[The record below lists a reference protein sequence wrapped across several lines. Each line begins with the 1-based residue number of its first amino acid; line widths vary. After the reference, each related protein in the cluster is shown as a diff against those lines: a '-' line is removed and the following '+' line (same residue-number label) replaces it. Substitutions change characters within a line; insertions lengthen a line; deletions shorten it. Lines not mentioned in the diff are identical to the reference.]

1 MANLIVWIVDDDDSI
16 RWVLNRA
23 FEKSGFTTQDFAD
36 GKLML
41 EALERAR
48 PDVIVSDIR
57 MPGADGFD
65 VLSKVKAHYDDLPI
79 VIMTAHSDLETTV
92 ASFEQGAF
100 EYLAKPF
107 DLDDIVAT
115 VRRAANQPRLSEDPI
130 ELDSV
135 TSANGIVG
143 RAPAMQEV
151 FRAIGRLT
159 QSNATVMIT
168 GESGSGKELVAQAL
182 HDHSPRATGPLV
194 AINMAAIPSELIES
208 ELFGHERGAFTGA
221 TEQRAGR
228 FEQANGGSLFLDEI
242 GDMPLPAQTRLLRVL
257 AEGSFY
263 RVGGRHNINVD
274 VRIITATHRN
284 LESLVRDGGFRDDLY
299 HRINVIR
306 IHVPPLRDRILDI
319 AILASHF
326 LANTAQE
333 LGVEPKSLSSEVVTF
348 FETLDWP
355 GNVRQLE
362 NTCRWLTVMA
372 PAQEVL
378 VTDLPPELNYLD
390 KKAPKLEWEIALSAW
405 ANEKL
410 DAGAESILD
419 TAVPSFE
426 RTLIKTA
433 LAHTNGGKRQ
443 AAKLLGWGRN
453 TLTRKLSELGEEID
467 VGRSPRTQK

>member
-1 MANLIVWIVDDDDSI
+1 MANLIVWVVDDDDSI

-23 FEKSGFTTQDFAD
+23 FEKAGFTTRDFANGELLLD
-36 GKLML
+36 
-41 EALERAR
+41 ALKSAQ
-48 PDVIVSDIR
+48 PHVIVSDIR
-57 MPGADGFD
+57 MPGTDGFD
-65 VLSKVKAHYDDLPI
+65 VLSEVNTRFEHLPI

-92 ASFEQGAF
+92 TSFERGAF
-100 EYLAKPF
+100 EYVAKPF
-107 DLDDIVAT
+107 DIDDIVAT
-115 VRRAANQPRLSEDPI
+115 VRRAANQTHPRQDPI
-130 ELDSV
+130 ELDV
-135 TSANGIVG
+135 EPSANGIVG

-159 QSNATVMIT
+159 QSTATVMIT

-194 AINMAAIPSELIES
+194 ALNMAAIPSELIES

-242 GDMPLPAQTRLLRVL
+242 GDMPMPAQTRLLRVL

-263 RVGGRHNINVD
+263 RVGGRHNISVD

-284 LESLVRDGGFRDDLY
+284 LESLVLDSRFRDDLY

-306 IHVPPLRDRILDI
+306 IHVPALRDRKPDI

-326 LANTAQE
+326 LAGTAQE
-333 LGVEPKSLSSEVVTF
+333 LGVEPKTLSKEVIAF
-348 FETLDWP
+348 FETLHWP

-372 PAQEVL
+372 PAQEIL
-378 VTDLPPELNYLD
+378 VTDLPPELTDLD
-390 KKAPKLEWEIALSAW
+390 KEVPEMDWELALGAW
-405 ANEKL
+405 VKQKL
-410 DAGAESILD
+410 DAGAEDVLS
-419 TAVPSFE
+419 TAIPSFE
-426 RTLIKTA
+426 RVLIKTA
-433 LAHTNGGKRQ
+433 LAHTNGRKKE

-453 TLTRKLSELGEEID
+453 TLTRKLSELGAEI
-467 VGRSPRTQK
+467 

>member
-1 MANLIVWIVDDDDSI
+1 MANLIVWVVDDDDSI

-23 FEKSGFTTQDFAD
+23 FEKAGFTTRDFANGELLLD
-36 GKLML
+36 
-41 EALERAR
+41 ALKSAQQ
-48 PDVIVSDIR
+48 PHVIVSDIR
-57 MPGADGFD
+57 MPGTDGFD
-65 VLSKVKAHYDDLPI
+65 VLSEVNARFENLPI

-92 ASFEQGAF
+92 TSFERGAF
-100 EYLAKPF
+100 EYVAKPF
-107 DLDDIVAT
+107 DIDDIVAT
-115 VRRAANQPRLSEDPI
+115 VRRAANQTHLRQDPI
-130 ELDSV
+130 ELDAEP
-135 TSANGIVG
+135 SANGIVG

-159 QSNATVMIT
+159 QSTATVMIT

-194 AINMAAIPSELIES
+194 ALNMAAIPSELIES

-221 TEQRAGR
+221 TEQHAGR

-263 RVGGRHNINVD
+263 RVGGRHNISVD

-284 LESLVRDGGFRDDLY
+284 LESLVLDSRFRDDLY

-306 IHVPPLRDRILDI
+306 IHVPALRDRKPDI

-326 LANTAQE
+326 LAGTAQE
-333 LGVEPKSLSSEVVTF
+333 LGVERKTLSTEVIAL

-378 VTDLPPELNYLD
+378 VTDLPPELTDLD
-390 KKAPKLEWEIALSAW
+390 KQVPKMDWELALGAW
-405 ANEKL
+405 VKQKL
-410 DAGAESILD
+410 DAGAEDVLS
-419 TAVPSFE
+419 TAIPSFE
-426 RTLIKTA
+426 RVLIKTA
-433 LAHTNGGKRQ
+433 LAHTNGRKGE

-453 TLTRKLSELGEEID
+453 TLTRKLSELGAGI
-467 VGRSPRTQK
+467 

>member
-1 MANLIVWIVDDDDSI
+1 MANLIVWVVDDDDSI

-23 FEKSGFTTQDFAD
+23 FEKAGFTTRDFANGELLLD
-36 GKLML
+36 
-41 EALERAR
+41 ALKSAQ
-48 PDVIVSDIR
+48 PHVIVSDIR
-57 MPGADGFD
+57 MPGTDGFD
-65 VLSKVKAHYDDLPI
+65 VLSEVNTRFEHLPI

-92 ASFEQGAF
+92 TSFERGAF
-100 EYLAKPF
+100 EYVAKPF
-107 DLDDIVAT
+107 DIDDIVAT
-115 VRRAANQPRLSEDPI
+115 VRRAANQTHLRQDPI
-130 ELDSV
+130 ELDVEPSP
-135 TSANGIVG
+135 NGIVG

-159 QSNATVMIT
+159 QSTATVMIT

-194 AINMAAIPSELIES
+194 ALNMAAIPSELIES

-242 GDMPLPAQTRLLRVL
+242 GDMPMPAQTRLLRVL

-263 RVGGRHNINVD
+263 RVGGRHNISVD

-284 LESLVRDGGFRDDLY
+284 LESLVLDSRFRDDLY

-306 IHVPPLRDRILDI
+306 IHVPALRDRKPDI

-326 LANTAQE
+326 LAGTAQE
-333 LGVEPKSLSSEVVTF
+333 LGVEPKTLSKEVIAF
-348 FETLDWP
+348 FEMLHWP

-372 PAQEVL
+372 PAQEIL
-378 VTDLPPELNYLD
+378 VTDLPPELTDLD
-390 KKAPKLEWEIALSAW
+390 KEVPEMDWELALGAW
-405 ANEKL
+405 VKQKL
-410 DAGAESILD
+410 DAGAEDVLS
-419 TAVPSFE
+419 TAIPSFE
-426 RTLIKTA
+426 RVLIKTA
-433 LAHTNGGKRQ
+433 LAHTNGRKRE

-453 TLTRKLSELGEEID
+453 TLTRKLSELGAGI
-467 VGRSPRTQK
+467 

>member
-1 MANLIVWIVDDDDSI
+1 MANLIVWVVDDDDSI

-23 FEKSGFTTQDFAD
+23 FEKAGFTTRDFAD
-36 GKLML
+36 GELL
-41 EALERAR
+41 LDALKTTQ
-48 PDVIVSDIR
+48 PNVIVSDIR
-57 MPGADGFD
+57 MPGTDGFD
-65 VLSKVKAHYDDLPI
+65 VLTEVNTRYENLPI

-92 ASFEQGAF
+92 TSFQRGAF
-100 EYLAKPF
+100 EYVAKPF
-107 DLDDIVAT
+107 DIDDIVAT
-115 VRRAANQPRLSEDPI
+115 VQRAADHTHLGQDI
-130 ELDSV
+130 EPVAEPPS
-135 TSANGIVG
+135 NGIVG

-159 QSNATVMIT
+159 QSTATVMIT

-194 AINMAAIPSELIES
+194 ALNMAAIPSELIES

-263 RVGGRHNINVD
+263 RVGGRHNISVD

-284 LESLVRDGGFRDDLY
+284 LESLVRDSRFRDDLY

-306 IHVPPLRDRILDI
+306 IHVPPLRDRKPDI
-319 AILASHF
+319 AILANHF
-326 LANTAQE
+326 LAGTAQE
-333 LGVEPKSLSSEVVTF
+333 LGVEPKTLSTEVTAL

-372 PAQEVL
+372 PTQEIL
-378 VTDLPPELNYLD
+378 VSDLPPELTDLNRE
-390 KKAPKLEWEIALSAW
+390 APQTDWELALGAW
-405 ANEKL
+405 VKQKL
-410 DAGAESILD
+410 DAGAEGVLS
-419 TAVPSFE
+419 TAIPSFE
-426 RTLIKTA
+426 RVLIETA
-433 LAHTNGGKRQ
+433 LAHTNGRKRE

-453 TLTRKLSELGEEID
+453 TLTRKLSELGAE
-467 VGRSPRTQK
+467 T

>member
-1 MANLIVWIVDDDDSI
+1 MANLIVWVVDDDDSI

-23 FEKSGFTTQDFAD
+23 FEKAGFTTRDFANGELLLD
-36 GKLML
+36 
-41 EALERAR
+41 ALKSAQ
-48 PDVIVSDIR
+48 PHVIVSDIR
-57 MPGADGFD
+57 MPGTDGFD
-65 VLSKVKAHYDDLPI
+65 VLSEVNTRFEHLPI

-92 ASFEQGAF
+92 TSFERGAF
-100 EYLAKPF
+100 EYVAKPF
-107 DLDDIVAT
+107 DIDDIVAT
-115 VRRAANQPRLSEDPI
+115 VRRAANQTHLRQDPI
-130 ELDSV
+130 ELDV
-135 TSANGIVG
+135 EPSANGIVG

-159 QSNATVMIT
+159 QSTATVMIT

-194 AINMAAIPSELIES
+194 ALNMAAIPSELIES

-242 GDMPLPAQTRLLRVL
+242 GDMPMPAQTRLLRVL

-263 RVGGRHNINVD
+263 RVGGRHNISVD

-284 LESLVRDGGFRDDLY
+284 LESLVLDSRFRDDLY

-306 IHVPPLRDRILDI
+306 IHVPALRDRKPDI

-326 LANTAQE
+326 LAGTAQE
-333 LGVEPKSLSSEVVTF
+333 LGVEPKTLSKEVIAF
-348 FETLDWP
+348 FETLHWP

-372 PAQEVL
+372 PAQEIL
-378 VTDLPPELNYLD
+378 VTDLPPELTDLD
-390 KKAPKLEWEIALSAW
+390 KEVPEMDWALALGAW
-405 ANEKL
+405 VKQKL
-410 DAGAESILD
+410 DAGAEDVLS
-419 TAVPSFE
+419 TAIPSFE
-426 RTLIKTA
+426 RVLIKTA
-433 LAHTNGGKRQ
+433 LAHTNGRKKE

-453 TLTRKLSELGEEID
+453 TLTRKLSELGAEI
-467 VGRSPRTQK
+467 

>member
-1 MANLIVWIVDDDDSI
+1 MANLIVWVVDDDDSI

-23 FEKSGFTTQDFAD
+23 FEKAGFTTRDFANGELLLD
-36 GKLML
+36 
-41 EALERAR
+41 ALKSAQ
-48 PDVIVSDIR
+48 PNVIVSDIR
-57 MPGADGFD
+57 MPGTDGFD
-65 VLSKVKAHYDDLPI
+65 VLSEGNTRCENLPS

-92 ASFEQGAF
+92 TSFERGAF
-100 EYLAKPF
+100 EYIAKPF
-107 DLDDIVAT
+107 DIDDIVAT
-115 VRRAANQPRLSEDPI
+115 VERAANQTHLRQDPI
-130 ELDSV
+130 ELDAEP
-135 TSANGIVG
+135 SANGIVG

-159 QSNATVMIT
+159 QSTATVMIT
-168 GESGSGKELVAQAL
+168 GESGSGKELVARAL

-194 AINMAAIPSELIES
+194 ALNMAAIPSELIES

-242 GDMPLPAQTRLLRVL
+242 GDMPMPAQTRVLRVL

-263 RVGGRHNINVD
+263 RVGGRHNISVD

-284 LESLVRDGGFRDDLY
+284 LESLVRDRRFRDDLY

-306 IHVPPLRDRILDI
+306 IHVPALRDRKPDI

-326 LANTAQE
+326 LAGTAQE
-333 LGVEPKSLSSEVVTF
+333 LGVEPKTLSKEVIAF

-372 PAQEVL
+372 PAQEIL
-378 VTDLPPELNYLD
+378 VTDLPPELTDLD
-390 KKAPKLEWEIALSAW
+390 KEVPKLDWELALGAW
-405 ANEKL
+405 VKQKL
-410 DAGAESILD
+410 DAGAEDVLS
-419 TAVPSFE
+419 TAIPSFE
-426 RTLIKTA
+426 RVLIKTA
-433 LAHTNGGKRQ
+433 LAHTNGRKKE

-453 TLTRKLSELGEEID
+453 TLTRKLSELGAEI
-467 VGRSPRTQK
+467 

>member
-1 MANLIVWIVDDDDSI
+1 MANLIVWVVDDDDSI

-23 FEKSGFTTQDFAD
+23 FEKAGFTTRDFAD
-36 GKLML
+36 GELL
-41 EALERAR
+41 LDALKTTQ
-48 PDVIVSDIR
+48 PNVIVSDIR
-57 MPGADGFD
+57 MPGTDGLD
-65 VLSKVKAHYDDLPI
+65 VLTEVNTRYENLPI

-92 ASFEQGAF
+92 TSFQRGAF
-100 EYLAKPF
+100 EYVAKPF
-107 DLDDIVAT
+107 DIDDIVAT
-115 VRRAANQPRLSEDPI
+115 VQRAADQTHLRQDPI
-130 ELDSV
+130 ELNAEPPS
-135 TSANGIVG
+135 NGIVG

-159 QSNATVMIT
+159 QSTATVMIT

-194 AINMAAIPSELIES
+194 ALNMAAIPSELIES

-263 RVGGRHNINVD
+263 RVGGRHNISVD

-284 LESLVRDGGFRDDLY
+284 LESLVRDNRFRDDLY

-306 IHVPPLRDRILDI
+306 IHVPPLRDRKPDI
-319 AILASHF
+319 AILANHF
-326 LANTAQE
+326 LAGTAQE
-333 LGVEPKSLSSEVVTF
+333 LGVEPKTLSTEVTAL

-372 PAQEVL
+372 PTQEIL
-378 VTDLPPELNYLD
+378 VSDLPPELTDLNREGPQTD
-390 KKAPKLEWEIALSAW
+390 WELALGAW
-405 ANEKL
+405 VKQKL
-410 DAGAESILD
+410 DAGAEGVLS
-419 TAVPSFE
+419 TAIPSFE
-426 RTLIKTA
+426 RVLIETA
-433 LAHTNGGKRQ
+433 LAHTNGRKRE

-453 TLTRKLSELGEEID
+453 TLTRKLSELGAE
-467 VGRSPRTQK
+467 T

>member
-1 MANLIVWIVDDDDSI
+1 MANLIVWVVDDDDSI

-23 FEKSGFTTQDFAD
+23 FEKAGFTTRDFANGELLLD
-36 GKLML
+36 
-41 EALERAR
+41 ALKSAQ
-48 PDVIVSDIR
+48 PHVIVSDIR
-57 MPGADGFD
+57 MPGTDGFD
-65 VLSKVKAHYDDLPI
+65 VLSEVNTRFEHLPI

-92 ASFEQGAF
+92 TSFERGAF
-100 EYLAKPF
+100 EYVAKPF
-107 DLDDIVAT
+107 DIDDIVAT
-115 VRRAANQPRLSEDPI
+115 VRRAANQTHPRQDPI
-130 ELDSV
+130 ELDEEP
-135 TSANGIVG
+135 SANGIVG

-159 QSNATVMIT
+159 QSTATVMIT

-194 AINMAAIPSELIES
+194 ALNMAAIPSELIES

-263 RVGGRHNINVD
+263 RVGGRHNISVD

-284 LESLVRDGGFRDDLY
+284 LESLVLDSRFRDDLY

-306 IHVPPLRDRILDI
+306 IHVPALRDRKPDI

-326 LANTAQE
+326 LAGTALE
-333 LGVEPKSLSSEVVTF
+333 LGVEPKTLSKEVIAL
-348 FETLDWP
+348 FETLNWP

-372 PAQEVL
+372 PAQEIL
-378 VTDLPPELNYLD
+378 VTDLPPELTDLD
-390 KKAPKLEWEIALSAW
+390 KEVPEMDWELALGAW
-405 ANEKL
+405 VKQKL
-410 DAGAESILD
+410 DAGAEDVLS
-419 TAVPSFE
+419 TAIPSFE
-426 RTLIKTA
+426 RVLIKTA
-433 LAHTNGGKRQ
+433 LAHTNGRKKE

-453 TLTRKLSELGEEID
+453 TLTRKLSELGAEI
-467 VGRSPRTQK
+467 

>member
-1 MANLIVWIVDDDDSI
+1 MANLIVWVVDDDDSI

-23 FEKSGFTTQDFAD
+23 FEKAGFTTRDFAD
-36 GKLML
+36 GELL
-41 EALERAR
+41 LDALKTTQ
-48 PDVIVSDIR
+48 PNVIVSDIR
-57 MPGADGFD
+57 MPGTDGFD
-65 VLSKVKAHYDDLPI
+65 VLTEVNTRYENLPI

-92 ASFEQGAF
+92 TSFQRGAF
-100 EYLAKPF
+100 EYVAKPF
-107 DLDDIVAT
+107 DIDDIVAT
-115 VRRAANQPRLSEDPI
+115 VQRAADHTHLGQDI
-130 ELDSV
+130 EPVAEPPS
-135 TSANGIVG
+135 NGIVG

-159 QSNATVMIT
+159 QSTATVMIT

-194 AINMAAIPSELIES
+194 ALNMAAIPSELIES

-263 RVGGRHNINVD
+263 RVGGRHNISVD

-284 LESLVRDGGFRDDLY
+284 LESLVRDSRFRDDLY

-306 IHVPPLRDRILDI
+306 IHVPPLRDRKPDI
-319 AILASHF
+319 AILANHF
-326 LANTAQE
+326 LAGTAQE
-333 LGVEPKSLSSEVVTF
+333 LGVEPKTLSAEVTSL

-372 PAQEVL
+372 PTQEIL
-378 VTDLPPELNYLD
+378 VSDLPPELTDLNRE
-390 KKAPKLEWEIALSAW
+390 APQTDWELALGAW
-405 ANEKL
+405 VKQKL
-410 DAGAESILD
+410 DAGAEGVLS
-419 TAVPSFE
+419 TAIPSFE
-426 RTLIKTA
+426 RVLIETA
-433 LAHTNGGKRQ
+433 LAHTNGRKRE

-453 TLTRKLSELGEEID
+453 TLTRKLSELGAE
-467 VGRSPRTQK
+467 T

>member
-1 MANLIVWIVDDDDSI
+1 MANLIVWVADDDDSI

-23 FEKSGFTTQDFAD
+23 FEKAGFTTRDFANGELLLD
-36 GKLML
+36 
-41 EALERAR
+41 ALKSAQ
-48 PDVIVSDIR
+48 PHVIVSDIR
-57 MPGADGFD
+57 MPGTDGFD
-65 VLSKVKAHYDDLPI
+65 VLSEVNTRFEHLPI

-92 ASFEQGAF
+92 TSFERGAF
-100 EYLAKPF
+100 EYVAKPF
-107 DLDDIVAT
+107 DIDDIVAT
-115 VRRAANQPRLSEDPI
+115 VRRAANQTHLRQDPI
-130 ELDSV
+130 ELDVEPSP
-135 TSANGIVG
+135 NGIVG

-159 QSNATVMIT
+159 QSTATVMIT

-194 AINMAAIPSELIES
+194 ALNMAAIPSELIES

-242 GDMPLPAQTRLLRVL
+242 GDMPMPAQTRLLRVL

-263 RVGGRHNINVD
+263 RVGGRHNISVD

-284 LESLVRDGGFRDDLY
+284 LESLVLDSRFRDDLY

-306 IHVPPLRDRILDI
+306 IHVPALRDRKPDI

-326 LANTAQE
+326 LAGTAQE
-333 LGVEPKSLSSEVVTF
+333 LGVEPKTLSKEVIAF
-348 FETLDWP
+348 FETLHWP

-372 PAQEVL
+372 PAQEIL
-378 VTDLPPELNYLD
+378 VTDLPPELTDLD
-390 KKAPKLEWEIALSAW
+390 KEVPEMDWALALGAW
-405 ANEKL
+405 VKQKL
-410 DAGAESILD
+410 DAGAEDVLS
-419 TAVPSFE
+419 TAIPSFE
-426 RTLIKTA
+426 RVLIKTA
-433 LAHTNGGKRQ
+433 LAHTNGRKKE

-453 TLTRKLSELGEEID
+453 TLTRKLSELGAEI
-467 VGRSPRTQK
+467 

>member
-1 MANLIVWIVDDDDSI
+1 MANLIVWVVDDDDSI

-23 FEKSGFTTQDFAD
+23 FEKAGFTTRDFANGELLLD
-36 GKLML
+36 
-41 EALERAR
+41 ALKSAQ
-48 PDVIVSDIR
+48 PHVIVSDIR
-57 MPGADGFD
+57 MPGTDGFD
-65 VLSKVKAHYDDLPI
+65 VLSEVNTRFEHLPI

-92 ASFEQGAF
+92 TSFERGAF
-100 EYLAKPF
+100 EYVAKPF
-107 DLDDIVAT
+107 DIDDIVAT
-115 VRRAANQPRLSEDPI
+115 VRRAANQTHLRQDPI
-130 ELDSV
+130 ELDV
-135 TSANGIVG
+135 EPSANGIVG

-159 QSNATVMIT
+159 QSTATVMIT

-194 AINMAAIPSELIES
+194 ALNMAAIPSELIES

-263 RVGGRHNINVD
+263 RVGGRHNISVD

-284 LESLVRDGGFRDDLY
+284 LESLVLDSRFRDDLY

-306 IHVPPLRDRILDI
+306 IHVPALRDRKPDI

-326 LANTAQE
+326 LAGTAQE
-333 LGVEPKSLSSEVVTF
+333 LGVEPKTLSKEVIAF
-348 FETLDWP
+348 FETLHWP

-372 PAQEVL
+372 PAQEIL
-378 VTDLPPELNYLD
+378 VTDLPPELTDLD
-390 KKAPKLEWEIALSAW
+390 KEVPEMDWELALGAW
-405 ANEKL
+405 VKQKL
-410 DAGAESILD
+410 DAGAEDVLS
-419 TAVPSFE
+419 TAIPSFE
-426 RTLIKTA
+426 RVLIKTA
-433 LAHTNGGKRQ
+433 LAHTNGRKKE

-453 TLTRKLSELGEEID
+453 TLTRKLSELGAEI
-467 VGRSPRTQK
+467 

>member
-1 MANLIVWIVDDDDSI
+1 MANLIVWVVDDDDSI

-23 FEKSGFTTQDFAD
+23 FEKAGFTTRDFANGELLLD
-36 GKLML
+36 
-41 EALERAR
+41 ALKSAQQ
-48 PDVIVSDIR
+48 PHVIVSDIR
-57 MPGADGFD
+57 MPGTDGFD
-65 VLSKVKAHYDDLPI
+65 VLSEVNARFENLPI

-92 ASFEQGAF
+92 TSFERGAF
-100 EYLAKPF
+100 EYVAKPF
-107 DLDDIVAT
+107 DIDDIVAT
-115 VRRAANQPRLSEDPI
+115 VRRAANQTHLRQDPI
-130 ELDSV
+130 ELDAEP
-135 TSANGIVG
+135 SANGIVG

-159 QSNATVMIT
+159 QSTATVMIT

-194 AINMAAIPSELIES
+194 ALNMAAIPSELIES

-263 RVGGRHNINVD
+263 RVGGRHNISVD

-284 LESLVRDGGFRDDLY
+284 LESLVLDSRFRDDLY

-306 IHVPPLRDRILDI
+306 IHVPALRDRKPDI

-326 LANTAQE
+326 LAGTAQE
-333 LGVEPKSLSSEVVTF
+333 LGVEPKTLSTEVIAL

-378 VTDLPPELNYLD
+378 VTDLPPELTDLD
-390 KKAPKLEWEIALSAW
+390 KEVPKMDWELALGAW
-405 ANEKL
+405 VKQKL
-410 DAGAESILD
+410 DAGAEDVLS
-419 TAVPSFE
+419 TAIPSFE
-426 RTLIKTA
+426 RVLIKTA
-433 LAHTNGGKRQ
+433 LAHTNGRKGE

-453 TLTRKLSELGEEID
+453 TLTRKLSELGAGI
-467 VGRSPRTQK
+467 

>member
-1 MANLIVWIVDDDDSI
+1 MANLIVWVVDDDDSI

-23 FEKSGFTTQDFAD
+23 FEKAGFTTRDFANGELLLD
-36 GKLML
+36 
-41 EALERAR
+41 ALKSAQQ
-48 PDVIVSDIR
+48 PHVIVSDIR
-57 MPGADGFD
+57 MPGTDGFD
-65 VLSKVKAHYDDLPI
+65 VLSEVNARFENLPI

-92 ASFEQGAF
+92 TSFERGAF
-100 EYLAKPF
+100 EYVAKPF
-107 DLDDIVAT
+107 DIDDIVAT
-115 VRRAANQPRLSEDPI
+115 VRRAANQTHPRQDPI
-130 ELDSV
+130 ELDAEP
-135 TSANGIVG
+135 SANGIVG

-159 QSNATVMIT
+159 QSTATVMIT

-194 AINMAAIPSELIES
+194 ALNMAAIPSELIES

-221 TEQRAGR
+221 SEQRAGR

-263 RVGGRHNINVD
+263 RVGGRHNISVD

-284 LESLVRDGGFRDDLY
+284 LESLVLDSRFRDDLY

-306 IHVPPLRDRILDI
+306 IHVPALRDRKPDI

-326 LANTAQE
+326 LAGTAQE
-333 LGVEPKSLSSEVVTF
+333 LGVERKTLSTEVIAL

-378 VTDLPPELNYLD
+378 VTDLPPELTDLD
-390 KKAPKLEWEIALSAW
+390 KQVPKMDWELALGAW
-405 ANEKL
+405 VKQKL
-410 DAGAESILD
+410 DAGAEDVLS
-419 TAVPSFE
+419 TAIPSFE
-426 RTLIKTA
+426 RVLIKTA
-433 LAHTNGGKRQ
+433 LAHTNGRKRE

-453 TLTRKLSELGEEID
+453 TLTRKLSELGAGI
-467 VGRSPRTQK
+467 

>member
-1 MANLIVWIVDDDDSI
+1 MANLIVWVVDDDDSI

-23 FEKSGFTTQDFAD
+23 FEKAGFTTRDFANGELLLD
-36 GKLML
+36 
-41 EALERAR
+41 ALKSAQ
-48 PDVIVSDIR
+48 PHVIVSDIR
-57 MPGADGFD
+57 MPGTDGFD
-65 VLSKVKAHYDDLPI
+65 VLSEVNTRFEHLPI

-92 ASFEQGAF
+92 TSFERGAF
-100 EYLAKPF
+100 EYVAKPF
-107 DLDDIVAT
+107 DIDDIVAT
-115 VRRAANQPRLSEDPI
+115 VRRAANQTHLRQDPI
-130 ELDSV
+130 ELDV
-135 TSANGIVG
+135 EPSANGIVG

-159 QSNATVMIT
+159 QSTATVMIT

-194 AINMAAIPSELIES
+194 ALNMAAIPSELIES

-242 GDMPLPAQTRLLRVL
+242 GDMPMPAQTRLLRVL

-263 RVGGRHNINVD
+263 RVGGRHNISVD

-284 LESLVRDGGFRDDLY
+284 LESLVLDSRFRDDLY

-306 IHVPPLRDRILDI
+306 IHVPALRDRKPDI

-326 LANTAQE
+326 LAGTAQE
-333 LGVEPKSLSSEVVTF
+333 LGVEPKTLSKEVIAF

-372 PAQEVL
+372 PAQEIL
-378 VTDLPPELNYLD
+378 VTDLPPELTDLD
-390 KKAPKLEWEIALSAW
+390 KEVPEMDWELALGAW
-405 ANEKL
+405 VKQKL
-410 DAGAESILD
+410 DAGAEDVLS
-419 TAVPSFE
+419 TAIPSFE
-426 RTLIKTA
+426 RVLIKTA
-433 LAHTNGGKRQ
+433 LAHTNGRKKE

-453 TLTRKLSELGEEID
+453 TLTRKLSELGAEI
-467 VGRSPRTQK
+467 

>member
-1 MANLIVWIVDDDDSI
+1 MANLIVWVVDDDDSI

-23 FEKSGFTTQDFAD
+23 FEKAGFTTRDFAD
-36 GKLML
+36 GELL
-41 EALERAR
+41 LDALKTTQ
-48 PDVIVSDIR
+48 PNVIVSDIR
-57 MPGADGFD
+57 MPGTDGFD
-65 VLSKVKAHYDDLPI
+65 VLTEVNTQYENLPI

-92 ASFEQGAF
+92 TSFQRGAF
-100 EYLAKPF
+100 EYVAKPF
-107 DLDDIVAT
+107 DIDDIVAT
-115 VRRAANQPRLSEDPI
+115 VQRAADHTHLGQDI
-130 ELDSV
+130 EPDAEPPS
-135 TSANGIVG
+135 NGIVG

-159 QSNATVMIT
+159 QSTATVMIT

-194 AINMAAIPSELIES
+194 ALNMAAIPSELIES

-263 RVGGRHNINVD
+263 RVGGRHNISVD

-284 LESLVRDGGFRDDLY
+284 LESLVRDSRFRDDLY

-306 IHVPPLRDRILDI
+306 IHVPPLRDRKPDI
-319 AILASHF
+319 AILANHF
-326 LANTAQE
+326 LAGTAQE
-333 LGVEPKSLSSEVVTF
+333 LGVEPKTLSTEVTSL

-372 PAQEVL
+372 PTQEIL
-378 VTDLPPELNYLD
+378 VSDLPPELTDLNRE
-390 KKAPKLEWEIALSAW
+390 APQTDWELALGAW
-405 ANEKL
+405 VKQKL
-410 DAGAESILD
+410 DAGAEGVLS
-419 TAVPSFE
+419 TAIPSFE
-426 RTLIKTA
+426 RVLIETA
-433 LAHTNGGKRQ
+433 LAHTNGRKRE

-453 TLTRKLSELGEEID
+453 TLTRKLSELGAE
-467 VGRSPRTQK
+467 T

>member
-1 MANLIVWIVDDDDSI
+1 MANLIVWVVDDDDSI

-23 FEKSGFTTQDFAD
+23 FEKAGFTTRDFAD
-36 GKLML
+36 GELL
-41 EALERAR
+41 LDALKTTQ
-48 PDVIVSDIR
+48 PNVIVSDIR
-57 MPGADGFD
+57 MPGTDGLD
-65 VLSKVKAHYDDLPI
+65 VLTEVNTRYENLPI

-92 ASFEQGAF
+92 TSFQRGAF
-100 EYLAKPF
+100 EYVAKPF
-107 DLDDIVAT
+107 DIDDIVAT
-115 VRRAANQPRLSEDPI
+115 VQRAADQTHLRQDPI
-130 ELDSV
+130 ELDAEPPS
-135 TSANGIVG
+135 NGIVG

-159 QSNATVMIT
+159 QSTATVMIT

-194 AINMAAIPSELIES
+194 ALNMAAIPSELIES

-263 RVGGRHNINVD
+263 RVGGRHNISVD

-284 LESLVRDGGFRDDLY
+284 LESLVRDSRFRDDLY

-306 IHVPPLRDRILDI
+306 IHVPPLRDRKPDI
-319 AILASHF
+319 AILANHF
-326 LANTAQE
+326 LAGTAQE
-333 LGVEPKSLSSEVVTF
+333 LGVEPKTLSTEVTAL

-372 PAQEVL
+372 PTQEIL
-378 VTDLPPELNYLD
+378 VSDLPPELTDLNRE
-390 KKAPKLEWEIALSAW
+390 APQTDWELALGAW
-405 ANEKL
+405 VKQKL
-410 DAGAESILD
+410 DAGAEGVLS
-419 TAVPSFE
+419 TAIPSFE
-426 RTLIKTA
+426 RVLIETA
-433 LAHTNGGKRQ
+433 LAHTNGRKRE

-453 TLTRKLSELGEEID
+453 TLTRKLSELGAE
-467 VGRSPRTQK
+467 T

>member
-1 MANLIVWIVDDDDSI
+1 MANLIVWVVDDDDSI

-23 FEKSGFTTQDFAD
+23 FEKAGFTTRDFANGELLLD
-36 GKLML
+36 
-41 EALERAR
+41 ALKSAQ
-48 PDVIVSDIR
+48 PHVIVSDIR
-57 MPGADGFD
+57 MPGTDGFD
-65 VLSKVKAHYDDLPI
+65 VLSEVNTRFEHLPI

-92 ASFEQGAF
+92 TSFERGAF
-100 EYLAKPF
+100 EYVAKPF
-107 DLDDIVAT
+107 DIDDIVAT
-115 VRRAANQPRLSEDPI
+115 VRRAANQTHPRQDPI
-130 ELDSV
+130 ELDV
-135 TSANGIVG
+135 EPSANGIVG

-159 QSNATVMIT
+159 QSTATVMIT

-194 AINMAAIPSELIES
+194 ALNMAAIPSELIES

-263 RVGGRHNINVD
+263 RVGGRHNISVD

-284 LESLVRDGGFRDDLY
+284 LESLVLDSRFRDDLY

-306 IHVPPLRDRILDI
+306 IHVPALRDRKPDI

-326 LANTAQE
+326 LAGTAQE
-333 LGVEPKSLSSEVVTF
+333 LGVEPKTLSKEVIAF
-348 FETLDWP
+348 FETLHWP

-372 PAQEVL
+372 PAQEIL
-378 VTDLPPELNYLD
+378 VTDLPPELTDLD
-390 KKAPKLEWEIALSAW
+390 KEVPEMDWELALGAW
-405 ANEKL
+405 VKQKL
-410 DAGAESILD
+410 DAGAEDVLS
-419 TAVPSFE
+419 TAIPSFE
-426 RTLIKTA
+426 RVLIKTA
-433 LAHTNGGKRQ
+433 LAHTNGRKKE

-453 TLTRKLSELGEEID
+453 TLTRKLSELGAEI
-467 VGRSPRTQK
+467 

>member
-1 MANLIVWIVDDDDSI
+1 MANLIVWVVDDDDSI

-23 FEKSGFTTQDFAD
+23 FEKAGFTTRDFANGELLLD
-36 GKLML
+36 
-41 EALERAR
+41 ALKSAQ
-48 PDVIVSDIR
+48 PHVIVSDIR
-57 MPGADGFD
+57 MPGTDGFD
-65 VLSKVKAHYDDLPI
+65 VLSEVNTRFEHLPI

-92 ASFEQGAF
+92 TSFERGAF
-100 EYLAKPF
+100 EYVAKPF
-107 DLDDIVAT
+107 DIDDIVAT
-115 VRRAANQPRLSEDPI
+115 VRRAANQTHPRQDPI
-130 ELDSV
+130 ELDAEP
-135 TSANGIVG
+135 SANGIVG

-159 QSNATVMIT
+159 QSTATVMIT

-194 AINMAAIPSELIES
+194 ALNMAAIPSELIES

-242 GDMPLPAQTRLLRVL
+242 GDMPMPAQTRLLRVL

-263 RVGGRHNINVD
+263 RVGGRHNISVD

-284 LESLVRDGGFRDDLY
+284 LESLVLDSRFRDDLY

-306 IHVPPLRDRILDI
+306 IHVPALRDRKPDI

-326 LANTAQE
+326 LAGTAQE
-333 LGVEPKSLSSEVVTF
+333 LGVEPKTLSKEVIAF
-348 FETLDWP
+348 FETLHWP

-372 PAQEVL
+372 PAQEIL
-378 VTDLPPELNYLD
+378 VTDLPPELTDLD
-390 KKAPKLEWEIALSAW
+390 KEVPEMDWELALGAW
-405 ANEKL
+405 VKQKL
-410 DAGAESILD
+410 DAGAEDVLS
-419 TAVPSFE
+419 TAIPSFE
-426 RTLIKTA
+426 RVLIKTA
-433 LAHTNGGKRQ
+433 LAHTNGRKKE

-453 TLTRKLSELGEEID
+453 TLTRKLSELGAEI
-467 VGRSPRTQK
+467 

>member
-1 MANLIVWIVDDDDSI
+1 MANLIVWVADDDDSI

-23 FEKSGFTTQDFAD
+23 FEKAGFTTRDFANGELLLD
-36 GKLML
+36 
-41 EALERAR
+41 ALKSAQ
-48 PDVIVSDIR
+48 PHVIVSDIR
-57 MPGADGFD
+57 MPGTDGFD
-65 VLSKVKAHYDDLPI
+65 VLSEVNTRFEHLPI

-92 ASFEQGAF
+92 TSFERGAF
-100 EYLAKPF
+100 EYVAKPF
-107 DLDDIVAT
+107 DIDDIVAT
-115 VRRAANQPRLSEDPI
+115 VRRAANQTHLRQDPI
-130 ELDSV
+130 ELDVEPSP
-135 TSANGIVG
+135 NGIVG

-159 QSNATVMIT
+159 QSTATVMIT

-194 AINMAAIPSELIES
+194 ALNMAAIPSELIES

-242 GDMPLPAQTRLLRVL
+242 GDMPMPAQTRLLRVL

-263 RVGGRHNINVD
+263 RVGGRHNISVD

-284 LESLVRDGGFRDDLY
+284 LESLVLDSRFRDDLY

-306 IHVPPLRDRILDI
+306 IHVPALRDRKPDI

-326 LANTAQE
+326 LAGTAQE
-333 LGVEPKSLSSEVVTF
+333 LGVEPKTLSKEVIAF
-348 FETLDWP
+348 FETLHWP

-372 PAQEVL
+372 PAQEIL
-378 VTDLPPELNYLD
+378 VTDLPPELTDLD
-390 KKAPKLEWEIALSAW
+390 KEVPEMDWELALGAW
-405 ANEKL
+405 VKQKL
-410 DAGAESILD
+410 DAGAEDVLS
-419 TAVPSFE
+419 TAIPSFE
-426 RTLIKTA
+426 RVLIKTA
-433 LAHTNGGKRQ
+433 LAHTNGRKKE

-453 TLTRKLSELGEEID
+453 TLTRKLSELGAEI
-467 VGRSPRTQK
+467 

>member
-1 MANLIVWIVDDDDSI
+1 MANLIVWVVDDDDSI

-23 FEKSGFTTQDFAD
+23 FEKAGFTTRDFANGELLLD
-36 GKLML
+36 
-41 EALERAR
+41 ALKSAQ
-48 PDVIVSDIR
+48 PNVIVSDIR
-57 MPGADGFD
+57 MPGTDGFD
-65 VLSKVKAHYDDLPI
+65 VLSEVNTRFEHLPI

-92 ASFEQGAF
+92 TSFERGAF
-100 EYLAKPF
+100 EYVAKPF
-107 DLDDIVAT
+107 DIDDIVAT
-115 VRRAANQPRLSEDPI
+115 VRRAANQTHLRQDPI
-130 ELDSV
+130 ELDV
-135 TSANGIVG
+135 EPSANGIVG

-159 QSNATVMIT
+159 QSTATVMIT

-194 AINMAAIPSELIES
+194 ALNMAAIPSELIES

-242 GDMPLPAQTRLLRVL
+242 GDMPLPAQIRLLRVL

-263 RVGGRHNINVD
+263 RVGGRHNISVD

-284 LESLVRDGGFRDDLY
+284 LESLVLDSRFRDDLY

-306 IHVPPLRDRILDI
+306 IHVPALRDRKPDI

-326 LANTAQE
+326 LAGTAQE
-333 LGVEPKSLSSEVVTF
+333 LGVEPKTLSTEVIAL

-355 GNVRQLE
+355 GNVRQLK

-372 PAQEVL
+372 PAQEIL
-378 VTDLPPELNYLD
+378 VTDLPPELTDLD
-390 KKAPKLEWEIALSAW
+390 KEVPKLDWELALGAW
-405 ANEKL
+405 VKQKL
-410 DAGAESILD
+410 DAGAEGVLS
-419 TAVPSFE
+419 TAIPSFE
-426 RTLIKTA
+426 RVLIETA
-433 LAHTNGGKRQ
+433 LAHTNGRKRE

-453 TLTRKLSELGEEID
+453 TLTRKLSELGAEI
-467 VGRSPRTQK
+467 

>member
-1 MANLIVWIVDDDDSI
+1 MTNLIVWVVDDDDSI

-23 FEKSGFTTQDFAD
+23 FEKAGFTTRDFANGELLLD
-36 GKLML
+36 
-41 EALERAR
+41 ALKSAQ
-48 PDVIVSDIR
+48 PHVIVSDIR
-57 MPGADGFD
+57 MPGTDGFD
-65 VLSKVKAHYDDLPI
+65 VLSEVNTRFEHLPI

-92 ASFEQGAF
+92 TSFERGAF
-100 EYLAKPF
+100 EYVAKPF
-107 DLDDIVAT
+107 DIDDIVAT
-115 VRRAANQPRLSEDPI
+115 VQRAANQTHLPQDPI
-130 ELDSV
+130 ELDAEP
-135 TSANGIVG
+135 SANGIVG

-159 QSNATVMIT
+159 QSTATVMIT

-194 AINMAAIPSELIES
+194 ALNMAAIPSELIES

-242 GDMPLPAQTRLLRVL
+242 GDMPLPAQIRLLRVL

-263 RVGGRHNINVD
+263 RVGGRHNISVD

-284 LESLVRDGGFRDDLY
+284 LESLVRDGRFRDDLY

-306 IHVPPLRDRILDI
+306 IHVPPLRNRKPDV

-326 LANTAQE
+326 LAGTAQE
-333 LGVEPKSLSSEVVTF
+333 LGVEPKTLSTEVIAL

-355 GNVRQLE
+355 GNVRQLK

-372 PAQEVL
+372 PAQEIL
-378 VTDLPPELNYLD
+378 VTDLPPELTDLD
-390 KKAPKLEWEIALSAW
+390 KEVPKMDWELALGVW
-405 ANEKL
+405 VKQKL
-410 DAGAESILD
+410 DAGAEGVLS
-419 TAVPSFE
+419 TAIPSFE
-426 RTLIKTA
+426 RVLIETA
-433 LAHTNGGKRQ
+433 LAHTNGRKRE

-453 TLTRKLSELGEEID
+453 TLTRKLSELGAEI
-467 VGRSPRTQK
+467 

>member
-1 MANLIVWIVDDDDSI
+1 MANLIVWVVDDDDSI

-23 FEKSGFTTQDFAD
+23 FEKAGFTTRDFANGELLLD
-36 GKLML
+36 
-41 EALERAR
+41 ALKSAQ
-48 PDVIVSDIR
+48 PHVIVSDIR
-57 MPGADGFD
+57 MPGTDGFD
-65 VLSKVKAHYDDLPI
+65 VLSEVNTRFEHLPI

-92 ASFEQGAF
+92 TSFERGAF
-100 EYLAKPF
+100 EYVAKPF
-107 DLDDIVAT
+107 DIDDIVAT
-115 VRRAANQPRLSEDPI
+115 VRRAANQTHLRQDPI
-130 ELDSV
+130 ELDV
-135 TSANGIVG
+135 EPSANGIVG

-159 QSNATVMIT
+159 QSTATVMIT

-194 AINMAAIPSELIES
+194 ALNMAAIPSELIES

-242 GDMPLPAQTRLLRVL
+242 GDMPMPAQTRLLRVL

-263 RVGGRHNINVD
+263 RVGGRHNISVD

-284 LESLVRDGGFRDDLY
+284 LESLVLDSRFRDDLY

-306 IHVPPLRDRILDI
+306 IHVPALRDRKPDI

-326 LANTAQE
+326 LAGTAQE
-333 LGVEPKSLSSEVVTF
+333 LGVEPKTLSKEVIAL

-372 PAQEVL
+372 PAQEIL
-378 VTDLPPELNYLD
+378 VTDLPPELTDLD
-390 KKAPKLEWEIALSAW
+390 KEVPEMDWELALGAW
-405 ANEKL
+405 VKQKL
-410 DAGAESILD
+410 DAGAEDVLS
-419 TAVPSFE
+419 TAIPSFE
-426 RTLIKTA
+426 RVLIKTA
-433 LAHTNGGKRQ
+433 LAHTNGRKKE

-453 TLTRKLSELGEEID
+453 TLTRKLSELGAEI
-467 VGRSPRTQK
+467 

>member
-1 MANLIVWIVDDDDSI
+1 
-16 RWVLNRA
+16 
-23 FEKSGFTTQDFAD
+23 
-36 GKLML
+36 
-41 EALERAR
+41 
-48 PDVIVSDIR
+48 VIVSDIR
-57 MPGADGFD
+57 MPGTDGFD
-65 VLSKVKAHYDDLPI
+65 VLSEVNTRFEHLPI

-92 ASFEQGAF
+92 TSFERGAF
-100 EYLAKPF
+100 EYVAKPF
-107 DLDDIVAT
+107 DIDDIVAT
-115 VRRAANQPRLSEDPI
+115 VRRAANQTHLRQDPI
-130 ELDSV
+130 ELDVEPSP
-135 TSANGIVG
+135 NGIVG

-159 QSNATVMIT
+159 QSTATVMIT

-194 AINMAAIPSELIES
+194 ALNMAAIPSELIES

-242 GDMPLPAQTRLLRVL
+242 GDMPMPAQTRLLRVL

-263 RVGGRHNINVD
+263 RVGGRHNISVD

-284 LESLVRDGGFRDDLY
+284 LESLVLDSRFRDDLY

-306 IHVPPLRDRILDI
+306 IHVPALRDRKPDI

-326 LANTAQE
+326 LAGTAQE
-333 LGVEPKSLSSEVVTF
+333 LGVEPKTLSKEVIAF
-348 FETLDWP
+348 FETLHWP

-372 PAQEVL
+372 PAQEIL
-378 VTDLPPELNYLD
+378 VTDLPPELTDLD
-390 KKAPKLEWEIALSAW
+390 KEVPEMDWALALGAW
-405 ANEKL
+405 VKQKL
-410 DAGAESILD
+410 DAGAEDVLS
-419 TAVPSFE
+419 TAIPSFE
-426 RTLIKTA
+426 RVLIKTA
-433 LAHTNGGKRQ
+433 LAHTNGRKKE

-453 TLTRKLSELGEEID
+453 TLTRKLSELGAEI
-467 VGRSPRTQK
+467 

>member
-1 MANLIVWIVDDDDSI
+1 MANLIVWVVDDDDSI

-23 FEKSGFTTQDFAD
+23 FEKAGFTTRDFANGELLLD
-36 GKLML
+36 
-41 EALERAR
+41 ALKSAQQ
-48 PDVIVSDIR
+48 PHVIVSDIR
-57 MPGADGFD
+57 MPGTDGFD
-65 VLSKVKAHYDDLPI
+65 VLSEVNARFENLPI

-92 ASFEQGAF
+92 TSFERGAF
-100 EYLAKPF
+100 EYVAKPF
-107 DLDDIVAT
+107 DIDDIVAT
-115 VRRAANQPRLSEDPI
+115 VRRAANQTHPRQDPI
-130 ELDSV
+130 ELDAEP
-135 TSANGIVG
+135 SANGIVG

-159 QSNATVMIT
+159 QSTATVMIT

-194 AINMAAIPSELIES
+194 ALNMAAIPSELIES

-263 RVGGRHNINVD
+263 RVGGRHNISVD

-284 LESLVRDGGFRDDLY
+284 LESLVLDSRFRDDLY

-306 IHVPPLRDRILDI
+306 IHVPALRDRKPDI

-326 LANTAQE
+326 LAGTAQE
-333 LGVEPKSLSSEVVTF
+333 LGVERKTLSTEVIAL

-378 VTDLPPELNYLD
+378 VTDLPPELTDLD
-390 KKAPKLEWEIALSAW
+390 KQVPKMDWELALGAW
-405 ANEKL
+405 VKQKL
-410 DAGAESILD
+410 DAGAEDVLSSAI
-419 TAVPSFE
+419 PSFE
-426 RTLIKTA
+426 RVLIKTA
-433 LAHTNGGKRQ
+433 LAHTNGRKRE

-453 TLTRKLSELGEEID
+453 TLTRKLSELGAGI
-467 VGRSPRTQK
+467 

>member
-1 MANLIVWIVDDDDSI
+1 MANLIVWVVDDDDSI

-23 FEKSGFTTQDFAD
+23 FEKAGFTTRDFANGELLLD
-36 GKLML
+36 
-41 EALERAR
+41 ALKSAQ
-48 PDVIVSDIR
+48 PHVIVSDIR
-57 MPGADGFD
+57 MPGTDGFD
-65 VLSKVKAHYDDLPI
+65 VLSEVNTRFEHLPI

-92 ASFEQGAF
+92 TSFERGAF
-100 EYLAKPF
+100 EYVAKPF
-107 DLDDIVAT
+107 DIDDIVAT
-115 VRRAANQPRLSEDPI
+115 VRRAANQTHPRQDPI
-130 ELDSV
+130 ELDV
-135 TSANGIVG
+135 EPSANGIVG

-159 QSNATVMIT
+159 QSTATVMIT

-194 AINMAAIPSELIES
+194 ALNMAAIPSELIES

-242 GDMPLPAQTRLLRVL
+242 GDMPMPAQTRLLRVL

-263 RVGGRHNINVD
+263 RVGGRHNISVD

-284 LESLVRDGGFRDDLY
+284 LESLVLDSRFRDDLY

-306 IHVPPLRDRILDI
+306 IHVPALRDRKPDI

-326 LANTAQE
+326 LAGTAQE
-333 LGVEPKSLSSEVVTF
+333 LGVEPKTLSTEVIAL

-355 GNVRQLE
+355 GNVRQLK

-372 PAQEVL
+372 PAQEIL
-378 VTDLPPELNYLD
+378 VTDLPPELTDLD
-390 KKAPKLEWEIALSAW
+390 KEVPEMDWALALGAW
-405 ANEKL
+405 VKQKL
-410 DAGAESILD
+410 DAGAEDVLS
-419 TAVPSFE
+419 TAIPSFE
-426 RTLIKTA
+426 RVLIKTA
-433 LAHTNGGKRQ
+433 LAHTNGRKKE

-453 TLTRKLSELGEEID
+453 TLTRKLSELGAEI
-467 VGRSPRTQK
+467 

>member
-1 MANLIVWIVDDDDSI
+1 MANLIVWVVDDDDSI

-23 FEKSGFTTQDFAD
+23 FEKAGFTTRDFANGELLLD
-36 GKLML
+36 
-41 EALERAR
+41 ALKSAQ
-48 PDVIVSDIR
+48 PHVIVSDIR
-57 MPGADGFD
+57 MPGTDGFD
-65 VLSKVKAHYDDLPI
+65 VLSEVNTRFEHLPI

-92 ASFEQGAF
+92 TSFERGAF
-100 EYLAKPF
+100 EYVAKPF
-107 DLDDIVAT
+107 DIDDIVAT
-115 VRRAANQPRLSEDPI
+115 VRRAANQTHLRQDPI
-130 ELDSV
+130 ELDV
-135 TSANGIVG
+135 EPSANGIVG

-159 QSNATVMIT
+159 QSTATVMIT

-194 AINMAAIPSELIES
+194 ALNMAAIPSELIES

-263 RVGGRHNINVD
+263 RVGGRHNISVD

-284 LESLVRDGGFRDDLY
+284 LESLVLDSRFRDDLY

-306 IHVPPLRDRILDI
+306 IHVPALRDRKPDI

-326 LANTAQE
+326 LAGTAQE
-333 LGVEPKSLSSEVVTF
+333 LGVEPKTLSKEVIAF
-348 FETLDWP
+348 FETLHWP

-372 PAQEVL
+372 PAQEIL
-378 VTDLPPELNYLD
+378 VTDLPPELTDLD
-390 KKAPKLEWEIALSAW
+390 KEVPEMDWELALGAW
-405 ANEKL
+405 VKQKL
-410 DAGAESILD
+410 DAGTEDVLS
-419 TAVPSFE
+419 TAIPSFE
-426 RTLIKTA
+426 RVLIKTA
-433 LAHTNGGKRQ
+433 LAHTNGRKKE

-453 TLTRKLSELGEEID
+453 TLTRKLSELGAEI
-467 VGRSPRTQK
+467 

>member
-1 MANLIVWIVDDDDSI
+1 MANLIVWVVDDDDSI

-23 FEKSGFTTQDFAD
+23 FEKAGFTTRDFANGELLLD
-36 GKLML
+36 
-41 EALERAR
+41 ALKSAQ
-48 PDVIVSDIR
+48 PHVIVSDIR
-57 MPGADGFD
+57 MPGTDGFD
-65 VLSKVKAHYDDLPI
+65 VLSEVNARFENLPI

-92 ASFEQGAF
+92 TSFERGAF
-100 EYLAKPF
+100 EYVAKPF
-107 DLDDIVAT
+107 DIDDIVAT
-115 VRRAANQPRLSEDPI
+115 VRRAANQTHPRQDPI
-130 ELDSV
+130 ELDV
-135 TSANGIVG
+135 EPSANGIVG

-159 QSNATVMIT
+159 QSTATVMIT

-194 AINMAAIPSELIES
+194 ALNMAAIPSELIES

-263 RVGGRHNINVD
+263 RVGGRHNISVD

-284 LESLVRDGGFRDDLY
+284 LESLVLDSRFRDDLY

-306 IHVPPLRDRILDI
+306 IHVPALRDRKPDI

-326 LANTAQE
+326 LAGTAQE
-333 LGVEPKSLSSEVVTF
+333 LGVEPKTLSKEVIAF
-348 FETLDWP
+348 FETLHWP

-372 PAQEVL
+372 PAQEIL
-378 VTDLPPELNYLD
+378 VTDLPPELTDLD
-390 KKAPKLEWEIALSAW
+390 KEVPEMDWELALGAW
-405 ANEKL
+405 VKQKL
-410 DAGAESILD
+410 DAGAEDVLS
-419 TAVPSFE
+419 TAIPSFE
-426 RTLIKTA
+426 RVLIKTA
-433 LAHTNGGKRQ
+433 LAHTNGRKKE

-453 TLTRKLSELGEEID
+453 TLTRKLSELGAEI
-467 VGRSPRTQK
+467 

>member
-1 MANLIVWIVDDDDSI
+1 MANLIVWVVDDDDSI

-23 FEKSGFTTQDFAD
+23 FEKAGFTTRDFANGELLLD
-36 GKLML
+36 
-41 EALERAR
+41 ALKSVQ
-48 PDVIVSDIR
+48 PHVIVSDIR
-57 MPGADGFD
+57 MPGTDGFD
-65 VLSKVKAHYDDLPI
+65 VLSEVNTRFEHLPI

-92 ASFEQGAF
+92 TSFERGAF
-100 EYLAKPF
+100 EYIAKPF
-107 DLDDIVAT
+107 DIDDIVAT
-115 VRRAANQPRLSEDPI
+115 VERAANQTHLRQDPI
-130 ELDSV
+130 ELDAEP
-135 TSANGIVG
+135 SANGIVG

-159 QSNATVMIT
+159 QSTATVMIT

-194 AINMAAIPSELIES
+194 ALNMAAIPSELIES

-242 GDMPLPAQTRLLRVL
+242 GDMPMPAQTRLLRVL

-263 RVGGRHNINVD
+263 RVGGRHNISVD

-284 LESLVRDGGFRDDLY
+284 LESLVLDSRFRDDLY

-306 IHVPPLRDRILDI
+306 IHVPALRDRKPDI

-326 LANTAQE
+326 LAGTAQE
-333 LGVEPKSLSSEVVTF
+333 LGVEPKTLSKEVIAF
-348 FETLDWP
+348 FETLHWP

-372 PAQEVL
+372 PAQEIL
-378 VTDLPPELNYLD
+378 VTDLPPELTDLD
-390 KKAPKLEWEIALSAW
+390 KEVPEMDWELALGAW
-405 ANEKL
+405 VKQKL
-410 DAGAESILD
+410 DAGAEDVLS
-419 TAVPSFE
+419 TAIPSFE
-426 RTLIKTA
+426 RVLIKTA
-433 LAHTNGGKRQ
+433 LAHTNGRKKE

-453 TLTRKLSELGEEID
+453 TLTRKLSELGAEI
-467 VGRSPRTQK
+467 

>member
-1 MANLIVWIVDDDDSI
+1 MANLIVWVVDDDDSI

-23 FEKSGFTTQDFAD
+23 FEKAGFTTRDFANGELLLD
-36 GKLML
+36 
-41 EALERAR
+41 ALKSAQQ
-48 PDVIVSDIR
+48 PHVIVSDIR
-57 MPGADGFD
+57 MPGTDGFD
-65 VLSKVKAHYDDLPI
+65 VLSEVNARFENLPI

-92 ASFEQGAF
+92 TSFERGAF
-100 EYLAKPF
+100 EYVAKPF
-107 DLDDIVAT
+107 DIDDIVAT
-115 VRRAANQPRLSEDPI
+115 VRRAANQTHLRQDPI
-130 ELDSV
+130 ELDAEP
-135 TSANGIVG
+135 SANGIVG

-159 QSNATVMIT
+159 QSTATVMIT

-194 AINMAAIPSELIES
+194 ALNMAAIPSELIES

-263 RVGGRHNINVD
+263 RVGGRHNISVD

-284 LESLVRDGGFRDDLY
+284 LESLVLDSRFRDDLY

-306 IHVPPLRDRILDI
+306 IHVPALRDRKPDI

-326 LANTAQE
+326 LAGTAQE
-333 LGVEPKSLSSEVVTF
+333 LGVEPKTLSTEVIAL

-378 VTDLPPELNYLD
+378 VTDLPPELTDLD
-390 KKAPKLEWEIALSAW
+390 KQVPKMDWELALGAW
-405 ANEKL
+405 VKQKL
-410 DAGAESILD
+410 DAGAEDVLS
-419 TAVPSFE
+419 TAIPSFE
-426 RTLIKTA
+426 RVLIKTA
-433 LAHTNGGKRQ
+433 LAHTNGRKRE

-453 TLTRKLSELGEEID
+453 TLTRKLSELGAGI
-467 VGRSPRTQK
+467 

>member
-1 MANLIVWIVDDDDSI
+1 MTNLIVWVVDDDDSI

-23 FEKSGFTTQDFAD
+23 FEKAGFTTRDFANGELLLD
-36 GKLML
+36 
-41 EALERAR
+41 ALKSAQ
-48 PDVIVSDIR
+48 PNVIVSDIR
-57 MPGADGFD
+57 MPGTDGFD
-65 VLSKVKAHYDDLPI
+65 VLSEVNTRFEHLPI

-92 ASFEQGAF
+92 TSFERGAF
-100 EYLAKPF
+100 EYVAKPF
-107 DLDDIVAT
+107 DIDDIVAT
-115 VRRAANQPRLSEDPI
+115 VQRAANQTHLPQDPI
-130 ELDSV
+130 ELDAEP
-135 TSANGIVG
+135 SANGIVG

-159 QSNATVMIT
+159 QSTATVMIT

-194 AINMAAIPSELIES
+194 ALNMAAIPSELIES

-242 GDMPLPAQTRLLRVL
+242 GDMSLPAQTRLLRVL

-263 RVGGRHNINVD
+263 RVGGRHNISVD

-284 LESLVRDGGFRDDLY
+284 LESLVRDSRFRDDLY

-306 IHVPPLRDRILDI
+306 IHVPALRDRKPDI

-326 LANTAQE
+326 LAGTAQE
-333 LGVEPKSLSSEVVTF
+333 LGVEPKTLSKEVIAL

-372 PAQEVL
+372 PAQEIL
-378 VTDLPPELNYLD
+378 VTDLPPELTDLD
-390 KKAPKLEWEIALSAW
+390 KEVPEMDWELALGAW
-405 ANEKL
+405 VKQKL
-410 DAGAESILD
+410 DAGAEDVLS
-419 TAVPSFE
+419 TAIPSFE
-426 RTLIKTA
+426 RVLIKTA
-433 LAHTNGGKRQ
+433 LAHTNGRKKE

-453 TLTRKLSELGEEID
+453 TLTRKLSELGAEI
-467 VGRSPRTQK
+467 

>member
-1 MANLIVWIVDDDDSI
+1 MANLIVWVVDDDDSI

-23 FEKSGFTTQDFAD
+23 FEKAGFTTRDFAD
-36 GKLML
+36 GELL
-41 EALERAR
+41 LDALKTTQ
-48 PDVIVSDIR
+48 PNVIVSDIR
-57 MPGADGFD
+57 MPGTDGFD
-65 VLSKVKAHYDDLPI
+65 VLTEVNTQYENLPI

-92 ASFEQGAF
+92 TSFQRGAF
-100 EYLAKPF
+100 EYVAKPF
-107 DLDDIVAT
+107 DIDDIVAT
-115 VRRAANQPRLSEDPI
+115 VQRAADQTHLRQDPI
-130 ELDSV
+130 ELNAEPPS
-135 TSANGIVG
+135 NGIVG

-159 QSNATVMIT
+159 QSTATVMIT

-194 AINMAAIPSELIES
+194 ALNMAAIPSELIES

-263 RVGGRHNINVD
+263 RVGGRHNISVD

-284 LESLVRDGGFRDDLY
+284 LESLVRDSRFRDDLY

-306 IHVPPLRDRILDI
+306 IHVPPLRDRKPDI
-319 AILASHF
+319 AILANHF
-326 LANTAQE
+326 LAGTAQE
-333 LGVEPKSLSSEVVTF
+333 LGVEPKTLSTEVTAL

-372 PAQEVL
+372 PTQEIL
-378 VTDLPPELNYLD
+378 VSDLPPELTDPNREPPQTD
-390 KKAPKLEWEIALSAW
+390 WELALGAW
-405 ANEKL
+405 VKQKL
-410 DAGAESILD
+410 DAGAEGVLS
-419 TAVPSFE
+419 TAIPSFE
-426 RTLIKTA
+426 RVLIETA
-433 LAHTNGGKRQ
+433 LAHTNGRKRE

-453 TLTRKLSELGEEID
+453 TLTRKLSELGAE
-467 VGRSPRTQK
+467 T

>member
-1 MANLIVWIVDDDDSI
+1 MANLIVWVVDDDDSI

-23 FEKSGFTTQDFAD
+23 FEKAGFTTRDFANGELLLD
-36 GKLML
+36 
-41 EALERAR
+41 ALKSAQ
-48 PDVIVSDIR
+48 PHVIVSDIR
-57 MPGADGFD
+57 MPGTDGFD
-65 VLSKVKAHYDDLPI
+65 VLSEVNTRFEHLPI

-92 ASFEQGAF
+92 TSFERGAF
-100 EYLAKPF
+100 EYVAKPF
-107 DLDDIVAT
+107 DIDDIVAT
-115 VRRAANQPRLSEDPI
+115 VQRAANQTHLPQDPI
-130 ELDSV
+130 ELDAEP
-135 TSANGIVG
+135 SANGIVG

-159 QSNATVMIT
+159 QSTATVMIT

-194 AINMAAIPSELIES
+194 ALNMAAIPSELIES

-242 GDMPLPAQTRLLRVL
+242 GDMPLPAQIRLLRVL

-263 RVGGRHNINVD
+263 RVGGRHNISVD

-284 LESLVRDGGFRDDLY
+284 LESLVLDSRFRDDLY

-306 IHVPPLRDRILDI
+306 IHVPPLRNRKPDV

-326 LANTAQE
+326 LAGTAQE
-333 LGVEPKSLSSEVVTF
+333 LGVEPKTLSKEVIAF
-348 FETLDWP
+348 FETLHWP

-372 PAQEVL
+372 PAQEIL
-378 VTDLPPELNYLD
+378 VTDLPPELTDLD
-390 KKAPKLEWEIALSAW
+390 KEVPKLDWELALGAW
-405 ANEKL
+405 VKQKL
-410 DAGAESILD
+410 DAGAEGVLS
-419 TAVPSFE
+419 TAIPSFE
-426 RTLIKTA
+426 RVLIETA
-433 LAHTNGGKRQ
+433 LAHTNGRKRE

-453 TLTRKLSELGEEID
+453 TLTRKLSELGAEI
-467 VGRSPRTQK
+467 

>member
-1 MANLIVWIVDDDDSI
+1 MANLIVWVVDDDDSI

-23 FEKSGFTTQDFAD
+23 FEKAGFTTRDFANGELLLD
-36 GKLML
+36 
-41 EALERAR
+41 ALKSAQQ
-48 PDVIVSDIR
+48 PHVIVSDIR

-65 VLSKVKAHYDDLPI
+65 VLSEVNARFENLPI

-92 ASFEQGAF
+92 TSFERGAF
-100 EYLAKPF
+100 EYVAKPF
-107 DLDDIVAT
+107 DIDDIVAT
-115 VRRAANQPRLSEDPI
+115 VRRAANQTHLRQDPI
-130 ELDSV
+130 ELDAEP
-135 TSANGIVG
+135 SANGIVG

-159 QSNATVMIT
+159 QSTATVMIT

-194 AINMAAIPSELIES
+194 ALNMAAIPSELIES

-263 RVGGRHNINVD
+263 RVGGRHNISVD

-284 LESLVRDGGFRDDLY
+284 LESLVLDSRFRDDLY

-306 IHVPPLRDRILDI
+306 IHVPALRDRKPDI

-326 LANTAQE
+326 LAGTAQE
-333 LGVEPKSLSSEVVTF
+333 LGVERKTLSTEVIAL

-378 VTDLPPELNYLD
+378 VTDLPPELTDLD
-390 KKAPKLEWEIALSAW
+390 KQVPKMDWELALGAW
-405 ANEKL
+405 VKQKL
-410 DAGAESILD
+410 DAGAEDVLS
-419 TAVPSFE
+419 TAIPSFE
-426 RTLIKTA
+426 RVLIKTA
-433 LAHTNGGKRQ
+433 LAHTNGRKRE

-453 TLTRKLSELGEEID
+453 TLTRKLSELGAGI
-467 VGRSPRTQK
+467 